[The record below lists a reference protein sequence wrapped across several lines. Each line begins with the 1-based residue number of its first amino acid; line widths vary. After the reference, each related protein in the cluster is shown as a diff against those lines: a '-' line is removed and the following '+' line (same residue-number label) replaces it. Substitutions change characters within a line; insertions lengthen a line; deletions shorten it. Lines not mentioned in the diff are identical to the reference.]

1 MKKLFTT
8 LWIACCCCIVAH
20 AQESLTLS
28 DAIARSLNQNF
39 GIRIQ
44 NQNVAV
50 AQLNNTQGQAGRYPT
65 ISLSLNQN
73 NVFNNVVNPA
83 AFIQGDIRNFSIQ
96 PTANINWVI
105 FDGFRINLTK
115 QRLEELERLSQGNAR
130 IVVENTIQAVILAYY
145 DAVRLR
151 ERVKISEKVLKTS
164 RDIYEYS
171 LLKQELGKAVIT
183 EVLLEKNNYLADS
196 STLLTQQVQFKNAI
210 RNLNVLMAVPEINK
224 SYLLTD
230 SLIFEDIDYSYE
242 ALKDK
247 MFSSNSNL
255 EAQLRNQELLH
266 NSVGLAKADLL
277 PNLSLFS
284 GFTYNRN
291 RQNLESATFID
302 GRPRPSNTA
311 ATRTLNGGIT
321 LTMPIFNGGQLR
333 RAVQTAEIQEQ
344 AGQLAVDNLK
354 LELERNL
361 ADAYDL
367 YNLRR
372 EQVKIARENKIAAET
387 NLNLAAERYRNGSI
401 HAFEYRILQNT
412 FADIAF
418 GEVQAIFNLLEAKT
432 LLMRLTGTIL
442 TEKYEY

>member
-1 MKKLFTT
+1 MKKLLTAF
-8 LWIACCCCIVAH
+8 LIACYPALGSY

-28 DAIARSLNQNF
+28 DAIARTLNQNF

-44 NQNVAV
+44 QQNVAA

-65 ISLSLNQN
+65 IAINISQN
-73 NVFNNVVNPA
+73 NVQNSIVNPA

-96 PTANINWVI
+96 PTASINWVI

-115 QRLEELERLSQGNAR
+115 QRLEELEKLSRGNAR
-130 IVVENTIQAVILAYY
+130 IVVEDAIQAVIVAYY

-171 LLKQELGKAVIT
+171 LLKQEVGKAVIT
-183 EVLLEKNNYLADS
+183 DVLLEKNNYLADS
-196 STLLTQQVQFKNAI
+196 SNLLVQQVQLKAAI
-210 RNLNVLMAVPEINK
+210 RNLNVLMATADVNK
-224 SYLLTD
+224 TYILTD
-230 SLIFEDIDYSYE
+230 SLVFEDFDYSYE
-242 ALKDK
+242 DLRDK

-255 EAQLRNQELLH
+255 EAQLHNQELLS
-266 NSVGLAKADLL
+266 NNVGLAKSELR

-284 GFTYNRN
+284 AYTYNRN
-291 RQNLESATFID
+291 RQNLENAKFID
-302 GRPRPSNTA
+302 GRPRPNNTA
-311 ATRTLNGGIT
+311 ATSTITGGIT
-321 LTMPIFNGGQLR
+321 FNMPIFAGGQLR
-333 RAVQTAEIQEQ
+333 RAVETAQIEEQ
-344 AGQLAVDNLK
+344 AGAFAVDNLK
-354 LELERNL
+354 LALERDL

-372 EQVKIARENKIAAET
+372 QLVKIARENKAAAET
-387 NLNLAAERYRNGSI
+387 NLNLAAERYRTGSI
-401 HAFEYRILQNT
+401 NAFEYRILQNT

-442 TEKYEY
+442 TEK

>member
-1 MKKLFTT
+1 M
-8 LWIACCCCIVAH
+8 
-20 AQESLTLS
+20 
-28 DAIARSLNQNF
+28 
-39 GIRIQ
+39 
-44 NQNVAV
+44 
-50 AQLNNTQGQAGRYPT
+50 
-65 ISLSLNQN
+65 
-73 NVFNNVVNPA
+73 
-83 AFIQGDIRNFSIQ
+83 
-96 PTANINWVI
+96 
-105 FDGFRINLTK
+105 
-115 QRLEELERLSQGNAR
+115 
-130 IVVENTIQAVILAYY
+130 
-145 DAVRLR
+145 
-151 ERVKISEKVLKTS
+151 
-164 RDIYEYS
+164 
-171 LLKQELGKAVIT
+171 
-183 EVLLEKNNYLADS
+183 
-196 STLLTQQVQFKNAI
+196 
-210 RNLNVLMAVPEINK
+210 RNLNVLMAVPEIDRFY
-224 SYLLTD
+224 SLTD
-230 SLIFEDIDYSYE
+230 SLLFEDIDYSYE

-277 PNLSLFS
+277 PNLSFFS

-311 ATRTLNGGIT
+311 ATRTLNGGI
-321 LTMPIFNGGQLR
+321 LFTMPIFNGGQLR
-333 RAVQTAEIQEQ
+333 RAVETAQMQEQ

-354 LELERNL
+354 LDLERNL

-372 EQVKIARENKIAAET
+372 QQVKIARENKIAAET

-401 HAFEYRILQNT
+401 NTFEYRILQNT

-442 TEKYEY
+442 TEK

>member
-8 LWIACCCCIVAH
+8 LWLVSCWCLVAC
-20 AQESLTLS
+20 AQEFLSLS
-28 DAIARSLNQNF
+28 DAITCALNQNF

-50 AQLNNTQGQAGRYPT
+50 AQLNNTQGQAGRYPN
-65 ISLSLNQN
+65 ISLSLNQS
-73 NVFNNVVNPA
+73 NVFNNIVNPA
-83 AFIQGDIRNFSIQ
+83 SFIQGDIRNFSIQ
-96 PTANINWVI
+96 PTANVNWVI
-105 FDGFRINLTK
+105 FDGFRVNLTK

-130 IVVENTIQAVILAYY
+130 VVVENTIQAVIVAYY

-151 ERVKISEKVLKTS
+151 ERIKISEKVLKTS
-164 RDIYEYS
+164 REIYEYS

-196 STLLTQQVQFKNAI
+196 SALLTQQVQFKNAI

-224 SYLLTD
+224 QYSLTD
-230 SLIFEDIDYSYE
+230 SLLFEDIDYSYE

-247 MFSSNSNL
+247 MLASNSNL
-255 EAQLRNQELLH
+255 EAQLHNQELLH
-266 NSVGLAKADLL
+266 NSVGLAKAELL
-277 PNLSLFS
+277 PNLSLFA

-291 RQNLESATFID
+291 RQNLESAKFID

-311 ATRTLNGGIT
+311 STRTLNGGIAFSV
-321 LTMPIFNGGQLR
+321 PIFNGGQLR
-333 RAVQTAEIQEQ
+333 RAVATAQMQEQ
-344 AGQLAVDNLK
+344 AGQFAFDNLK
-354 LELERNL
+354 LSLERDL

-372 EQVKIARENKIAAET
+372 QQVKIARENKIAAET
-387 NLNLAAERYRNGSI
+387 NLNLSAERYRTGSI
-401 HAFEYRILQNT
+401 NAFEYRILQNT

-442 TEKYEY
+442 TEKQ